1 MSESMLPSPE
11 PSLSA
16 SVYCAGRLDEI
27 IHRCIA
33 PYWREV
39 RGAGPDRAYIR
50 LLRYARGGEHL
61 KIRIH
66 APEAMS
72 PGLGASLEAAVRSCL
87 DGLPGA
93 PAERAERPRDAAPP
107 IDVEDESPEAHR
119 DRSFVWTRYRRSH
132 VEFGGKPLLDDDA
145 YVARMVVCQ
154 AEAAE
159 RVLSA
164 LKPEPQGGVPFRVRQ
179 NTLLK
184 SAIVAVSALPW
195 SPEHRS
201 AYFAYHRDWLVRFSL
216 AQGNQGPEKAVDAV
230 ARLDANLQRL
240 GPGLEVYRKA
250 AEARWGRADEGA
262 APLDDPDARFRAAI
276 GELHRHVAPF
286 EGKPGYQVDPFAV
299 EPMFSALFKVLHVL
313 GNQLGLKPSD
323 EAFAHHLLLHVSG
336 GGERHGFA
344 HDPLAAMA
352 AP

>member
-16 SVYCAGRLDEI
+16 SVYCAGRLDEVL
-27 IHRCIA
+27 HRCVA
-33 PYWREV
+33 PFWQGA
-39 RGAGPDRAYIR
+39 RGSASGRAYIR

-66 APEAMS
+66 APEALS
-72 PGLGASLEAAVRSCL
+72 PGLGASLEVAVRSYL
-87 DGLPGA
+87 DGLAGT
-93 PAERAERPRDAAPP
+93 PAEHVERPRDAAPP
-107 IDVEDESPEAHR
+107 IDVEDESPTAHP
-119 DRSFVWTRYRRSH
+119 DRGFLWTHYRRSH
-132 VEFGGKPLLDDDA
+132 VELGGKPLLDDDA
-145 YVARMVVCQ
+145 YVSRMVLCQ

-164 LKPEPQGGVPFRVRQ
+164 LKPEPQGGVPFRIRQ
-179 NTLLK
+179 NTLMK
-184 SAIVAVSALPW
+184 SVITALAALPW
-195 SPEHRS
+195 SPERRS

-216 AQGNQGPEKAVDAV
+216 AQGNQGPEKAAEAV

-250 AEARWGRADEGA
+250 AEARWGRADEGPA
-262 APLDDPDARFRAAI
+262 SLDDPDARFRAAI
-276 GELHRHVAPF
+276 VELYRYLSPLA
-286 EGKPGYQVDPFAV
+286 ENPGFQVDPFAV
-299 EPMFSALFKVLHVL
+299 EPMFSALFKVLHAL

-323 EAFAHHLLLHVSG
+323 EAFTHHLLLHISG

-344 HDPLAAMA
+344 HDPSATTE